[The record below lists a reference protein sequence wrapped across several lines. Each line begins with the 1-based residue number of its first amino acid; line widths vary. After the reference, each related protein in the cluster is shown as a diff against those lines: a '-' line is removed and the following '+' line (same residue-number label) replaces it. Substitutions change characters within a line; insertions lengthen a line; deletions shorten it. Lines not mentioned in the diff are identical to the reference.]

1 MTMVKDIQSMH
12 TKLAVIAT
20 DVKYIKKVIDGNGEP
35 GLLSDTRK
43 NSDFRVASE
52 AKTKTL
58 QFLFGSGWL
67 IAIMFIVLNIIG
79 II

>member
-1 MTMVKDIQSMH
+1 MTMAKDIQSMH

-52 AKTKTL
+52 ARTKTL
-58 QFLFGSGWL
+58 QLLFGSGWVITIL
-67 IAIMFIVLNIIG
+67 FIVLSVAGVI
-79 II
+79 